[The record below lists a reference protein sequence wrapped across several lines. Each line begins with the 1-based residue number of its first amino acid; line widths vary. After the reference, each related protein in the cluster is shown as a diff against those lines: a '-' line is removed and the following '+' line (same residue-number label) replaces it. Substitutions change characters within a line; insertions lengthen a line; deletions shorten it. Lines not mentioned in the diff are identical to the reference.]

1 MYTLLGSPQKIRPS
15 ICTAACTCFA
25 ERNPSCHT
33 PCKPIR
39 FFFLSR
45 DARQEI
51 RGSCELWVLSRRMAE
66 AMGNVDK
73 LGDGDEAKKT
83 PSVVMVQEIQKVDE
97 STTLQSPVATVS
109 LLQRCGCFPKGGR
122 RGRIIFW
129 LYVVGLAI
137 MLLILILLAS
147 VLGVRAH
154 AKSTSGHAKPTSTYA
169 SSTSGYGS
177 PTSTQSGIT
186 CTITPAADGKDSAP
200 VIRRAFKSCGRAAAG
215 QRNRIVFQNT
225 TYTIASVL
233 ETTELKDVDVEL
245 HGTLSWDNSN
255 LDYWLNNSLVVGY
268 QNQSTAWRFGGDGI
282 TFQGFGTG
290 TFNGNGDVWYQFING
305 RSNYPRRPHQLT
317 ITDTKNST
325 FEGLNFLQSQMW
337 TMTVIHSSDVLLQDI
352 YVNNTSKTGAPT
364 VNTDACDTI
373 YANNI
378 TFRRWIVDNG
388 DDAISP
394 KANSTN
400 ILIEDSEFYRGSGI
414 ALGSIG
420 QMNGQ
425 FETIENVTCRNI
437 TSHNTKNGA
446 YIKTLVICAFGG

>member
-1 MYTLLGSPQKIRPS
+1 
-15 ICTAACTCFA
+15 
-25 ERNPSCHT
+25 
-33 PCKPIR
+33 
-39 FFFLSR
+39 
-45 DARQEI
+45 
-51 RGSCELWVLSRRMAE
+51 MAE

-83 PSVVMVQEIQKVDE
+83 ASVVKVEEIQKVDE

-109 LLQRCGCFPKGGR
+109 LLQRCGCSPNGSR
-122 RGRIIFW
+122 RGKIIFW
-129 LYVVGLAI
+129 SYVVGFAI

-147 VLGVRAH
+147 IFGVRAH
-154 AKSTSGHAKPTSTYA
+154 AKSTSGHPKPTSTYA
-169 SSTSGYGS
+169 SSTSVYGS

-186 CTITPAADGKDSAP
+186 CTVTPAADGKDSAA
-200 VIRRAFKSCGRAAAG
+200 VIRKAFKSCGRATAG

-225 TYTIASVL
+225 TYNIASVL
-233 ETTELKDVDVEL
+233 ETTELKDVDIEL

-255 LDYWLNNSLVVGY
+255 LDYWLNHSLVVGY

-290 TFNGNGDVWYQFING
+290 TFNGNGDVWYRFING

-317 ITDTKNST
+317 ITDTTNST

-364 VNTDACDTI
+364 VNTDGKLYFTIFSNKSILTRNPGCDTI

-378 TFRRWIVDNG
+378 TFRRWRVDNG

-420 QMNGQ
+420 QMDGQ

-446 YIKTLVICAFGG
+446 YIKT